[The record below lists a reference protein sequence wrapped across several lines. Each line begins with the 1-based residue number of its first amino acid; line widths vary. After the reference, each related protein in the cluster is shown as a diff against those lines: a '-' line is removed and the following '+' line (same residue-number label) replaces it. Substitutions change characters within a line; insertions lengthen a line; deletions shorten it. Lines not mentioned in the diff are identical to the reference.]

1 MDKYIII
8 IGFKYLFLLLKVP
21 GIFSGSPLFIGG
33 SRGGSTGE
41 AHRVAWKSARTREN
55 TNLSGCI
62 QRYLFIWLFQPLWNI
77 WQSVGNILPNIWK
90 NNKCSKPPISIHLVV
105 FYKFI
110 YLFMFFII
118 HWFFN
123 LYICV
128 CIYVWKICMCL
139 YIWYYTC
146 ISKNVLDRVNV
157 YTYRYIEFRICK
169 VWCEWIYMC
178 IYIHTHLPSGGR
190 QEKLVVVF

>member
-41 AHRVAWKSARTREN
+41 AHRVASKSARTREN

-62 QRYLFIWLFQPLWNI
+62 QRYLFIWLFQPLWKI

-123 LYICV
+123 LYMCV
-128 CIYVWKICMCL
+128 YLCLEDMYVSVYLILYMYFKKCIR
-139 YIWYYTC
+139 
-146 ISKNVLDRVNV
+146 S
-157 YTYRYIEFRICK
+157 CK
-169 VWCEWIYMC
+169 C
-178 IYIHTHLPSGGR
+178 IYISLHR
-190 QEKLVVVF
+190 I